1 MTRFSMTQRFVL
13 MTVATAAIVI
23 ASPLNQIPMIGSL
36 FNGAVAIAQ
45 NAQRPDV
52 KLSLVAERRDGEDWK
67 AGNAQAASP
76 GEVLRYRLKGKNQGK
91 APANNFTLT
100 QKIPARTS
108 YVANSAVGNA
118 EITYSIDSGKNFT
131 KQPMIPVKTPEGKTE
146 MRPAPAESYTNVRW
160 RWNESIAPGSDIAAS
175 YQVRIR

>member
-1 MTRFSMTQRFVL
+1 MARFSLTSRFAL
-13 MTVATAAIVI
+13 TVVSAAAV
-23 ASPLNQIPMIGSL
+23 ALSGPLNQMPIIGSL
-36 FNGAVAIAQ
+36 FNDAVAIAQ

-52 KLSLVAERRDGEDWK
+52 KLSLIAERRSGEEWQ
-67 AGNAQAASP
+67 AGNAQAANP
-76 GEVLRYRLKGKNQGK
+76 GEVLRYRLKGTNQGK
-91 APANNFTLT
+91 AAAKNFTLT

-118 EITYSIDSGKNFT
+118 EITYSIDNGKSFT
-131 KQPMIPVKTPEGKTE
+131 KQPLIQVKTADGKTE

-160 RWNESIAPGSDIAAS
+160 RWNEPIAPGSDIAAF

>member
-1 MTRFSMTQRFVL
+1 MARFPLTSRFAL
-13 MTVATAAIVI
+13 TVVSAAAV
-23 ASPLNQIPMIGSL
+23 SLSGPLNQMPIIGSL
-36 FNGAVAIAQ
+36 FNDAVAIAQ

-52 KLSLVAERRDGEDWK
+52 KLSLIAERRSGEEWQ
-67 AGNAQAASP
+67 AGNAQAANP

-91 APANNFTLT
+91 AAAKNFTLN

-118 EITYSIDSGKNFT
+118 EITYSIDNGKSFSR
-131 KQPMIPVKTPEGKTE
+131 QPMIPVKTADGKTE

-160 RWNESIAPGSDIAAS
+160 RWNESIAPGSDIAAF